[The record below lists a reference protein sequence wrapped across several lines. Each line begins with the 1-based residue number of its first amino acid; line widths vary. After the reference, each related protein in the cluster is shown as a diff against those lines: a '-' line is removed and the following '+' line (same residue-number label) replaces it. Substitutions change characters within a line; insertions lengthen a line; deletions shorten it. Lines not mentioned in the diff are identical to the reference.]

1 MVEIYSLLS
10 FCCLDCGKT
19 HTMKT
24 LCYLLLLANFWVMC
38 FCNKGPGYGVT
49 HDYSLM
55 GKRVRNLLQRTEYIR
70 VADGMY
76 SRRDYPRCVRSHF
89 HDTTMS
95 GFKHALSYIP
105 MTPPGSKGNTERIY
119 RKTLFK
125 VKPEKPPLLVVK
137 AYVDNFQKRI
147 LKKKDYTNLDLAV
160 SGRYNILHAENDC
173 FVVATMQQYN
183 VPPKR
188 NITALG
194 ISGNSQCLLWRR
206 AAGTVEEHKA
216 CISAFTKICRTYKGH
231 ETMYKKETCA

>member
-1 MVEIYSLLS
+1 MTCWPHQKGTSL
-10 FCCLDCGKT
+10 CCLDCGKT

-55 GKRVRNLLQRTEYIR
+55 GKRVRN
-70 VADGMY
+70 
-76 SRRDYPRCVRSHF
+76 
-89 HDTTMS
+89 
-95 GFKHALSYIP
+95 
-105 MTPPGSKGNTERIY
+105 GSKGNTERIY